1 MTALPGLPQL
11 DPAAP
16 RPILDPARRRY
27 LWTEFLLLFAA
38 LPLLVTLLADRPPVF
53 ILIWSAAL
61 VCGVLLL
68 RDRTF
73 PRSSLWNAQ
82 GAKAA
87 LPGILIRFA
96 ILGGLLTWLTA
107 AARPDDFLSLPRER
121 PGLWLLILVAYP
133 VLSVWPQNL
142 IYRALVLTRY
152 GPLVGAG
159 LPAMLLSAAA
169 FSFGHIIFGNA
180 TALALTLVG
189 GVLFARTYLHSRSL
203 LAASIE
209 HALYGVLAFTVGLG
223 PSLHVG

>member
-1 MTALPGLPQL
+1 MTALPGLPAIDPHATLPAL
-11 DPAAP
+11 DPS
-16 RPILDPARRRY
+16 RRRY
-27 LWTEFLLLFAA
+27 LWVEFLSLFAA
-38 LPLLVTLLADRPPVF
+38 LPLFVALLADRPPVF
-53 ILIWSAAL
+53 LLIWSAAA

-73 PRSSLWNAQ
+73 PRDTLWNVQ
-82 GAKAA
+82 GAKDA
-87 LPGILIRFA
+87 LPGILIRFVL
-96 ILGGLLTWLTA
+96 LGGLLTWLTA
-107 AARPDDFLSLPRER
+107 AARPEEFLSLPRER

-142 IYRALVLTRY
+142 VYRALVLRRY
-152 GPLVGAG
+152 GGLVGG
-159 LPAMLLSAAA
+159 GFPAILLSAAA

-203 LAASIE
+203 LASSIE
-209 HALYGVLAFTVGLG
+209 HALYGVLAFTIGLG